1 MPPVEDAVCPCG
13 TGRAYADCC
22 GPLHDGTSRADT
34 AVALMRSRFSAF
46 AVGDTAYLLRTWHP
60 DTRPRRLALDAGQEW
75 TRLEIL
81 GRTGG
86 GLLHAEGTVEFRA
99 HYRHHG
105 RGGFLEENSRF
116 RREDGHWVYLDAE
129 A

>member
-1 MPPVEDAVCPCG
+1 VPPAPCPCG
-13 TGRAYADCC
+13 LPEPYPSCCGRFHDGRAAA
-22 GPLHDGTSRADT
+22 PT
-34 AVALMRSRFSAF
+34 AELLMRSRFSAF

-60 DTRPRRLALDAGQEW
+60 DTRPRRLSLDPGQEW

-81 GRTGG
+81 GSTGG

-99 HYRHHG
+99 HYRNRG
-105 RGGFLEENSRF
+105 REGFQEENSRF
-116 RREDGHWVYLDAE
+116 RRRDGQWVYLDAE

>member
-1 MPPVEDAVCPCG
+1 MTPRSCPCG
-13 TGRAYADCC
+13 LGEPYAACC
-22 GPLHDGTSRADT
+22 GRFHDGSRNDT
-34 AVALMRSRFSAF
+34 TAELLMRSRFSAF

-60 DTRPRRLALDAGQEW
+60 NTRPKRLRLDAGQEW

-86 GLLHAEGTVEFRA
+86 GLLQAEGTVEFRA
-99 HYRHHG
+99 HYRYQGETGSLH
-105 RGGFLEENSRF
+105 ENSRF
-116 RREDGHWVYLDAE
+116 RREGGQWQYVDAL